1 MKLTKQRLKEIIK
14 EELSAISET
23 DDLESRLRSTTTEP
37 LDYDMLSDEQQIELG
52 NAANQMVEIFV
63 RVPPE
68 LRSHLKDLVVL
79 NLNKIGELQ

>member
-1 MKLTKQRLKEIIK
+1 MKISKTRLKEIIK

-52 NAANQMVEIFV
+52 KAANQMMEIFV
-63 RVPPE
+63 RVSPE

-79 NLNKIGELQ
+79 NMNKIGELQ